1 MKLTLINFRGHLNES
16 QVCIGH
22 YFSLFK
28 IDMPLTQIRAIALH
42 FLDII
47 KCFNTLPLYSLQT
60 FSRRAKPQHEW
71 FCVVYFDWVF
81 DFFNTHHFS
90 FNFFFGIRELADLG
104 IWDNITIK
112 EALVL
117 GIKKI
122 AGFHVRTGGFL
133 VIFDFFLKKIENHGS
148 MPELG
153 IDFF

>member
-22 YFSLFK
+22 YFSLSK
-28 IDMPLTQIRAIALH
+28 IDMPPTQIRAIALH
-42 FLDII
+42 FQDIM

-60 FSRRAKPQHEW
+60 FSRSAKPQHEW

-81 DFFNTHHFS
+81 DFFNTHHFQ
-90 FNFFFGIRELADLG
+90 FNFFFSIRELTDPG

-117 GIKKI
+117 GI
-122 AGFHVRTGGFL
+122 
-133 VIFDFFLKKIENHGS
+133 
-148 MPELG
+148 
-153 IDFF
+153 